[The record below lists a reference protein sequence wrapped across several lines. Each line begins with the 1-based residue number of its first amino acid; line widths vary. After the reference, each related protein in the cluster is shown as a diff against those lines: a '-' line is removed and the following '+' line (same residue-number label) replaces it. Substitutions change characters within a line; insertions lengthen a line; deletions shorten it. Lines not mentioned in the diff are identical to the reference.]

1 MIHPTSVVSSKAQIH
16 ESTNIGPFCT
26 IGENVKLGIKY
37 PIRINAISPTFT
49 NTNLTKPMFSEN
61 SIKDVIESANPMKGL
76 ALKED
81 VANAV
86 IYLLSSLSGSITGS
100 DLPVDR
106 GVLAESIP
114 SAKDVLNLNEKDIEL
129 LSCCGESTD

>member
-1 MIHPTSVVSSKAQIH
+1 MVRQSAITL
-16 ESTNIGPFCT
+16 GR
-26 IGENVKLGIKY
+26 ENDKLGIKF
-37 PIRINAISPTFT
+37 PIRINAVSPTFT
-49 NTNLTKPMFSEN
+49 DTNLTRPMFNNN
-61 SIKDVIESANPMKGL
+61 SIKEVIESSNPMNGL

-86 IYLLSSLSGSITGS
+86 VYLLSSLSGSITGS

-106 GVLAESIP
+106 GVLVESIP